1 MIYNSILTTVF
12 KSKANWIGHI
22 IKRNCVLHIT
32 KCNMYK
38 RRKVQLLDN
47 INGEKKRY
55 WVDDV
60 KDRTRWRW
68 KFTSPRTCPIIKII
82 VVVVSPHTHS
92 VCWTAIPSVCLR
104 LILRQVDFR
113 VRKQVCVSGMVCSPV

>member
-82 VVVVSPHTHS
+82 VVVVIVTTHTLSLLDCHTIS
-92 VCWTAIPSVCLR
+92 LLEVNIAAGG
-104 LILRQVDFR
+104 F
-113 VRKQVCVSGMVCSPV
+113 